1 MSEFLP
7 SNRSDSQMKIGW
19 TGLALIVLLADP
31 QVGQAQIRPDR
42 SLDSPSQ
49 VQRAGRVTVITG
61 GSRSGENLFHS
72 FESFSLPRDGVA
84 SFRDL
89 SPQVRRI
96 FTRVT
101 GSDRSRINGV
111 IEALQT
117 NGDLSRADFFLI
129 NPNGIQFGRHASL
142 RLGGAFLATTAT
154 QVRFS
159 DGLTFSAVDPQ
170 DAPLLR
176 VSTPIGLQLTP
187 ASAEIQLQSR
197 QNIQR
202 DRFGDPIGGGL
213 VVQPSETIALI
224 GNGLTLDGGYLTAPG
239 GQITLVSSA
248 GPIQIEDTDRGW
260 QFRPDGAAGSDF
272 GREIRLQ
279 REAILNATNLVSG
292 GAGGSIQLRGDQVVL
307 TGGISVLSDTLDPPT
322 NPPTNPPTDQPTN
335 SPTNPQPTNSASA
348 ITIQATDLQLAN
360 FSLLRTA
367 TFGSENG
374 GDVRIRTDRLS
385 VRSGSELSTLTFGS
399 GNAGDLT
406 IRSRQ
411 SIELS
416 GRNSVLANGLFAPTG
431 LLSQVGR
438 AASGAGGRVQI
449 RTGQLLIQD
458 GAAVATDT
466 SGSGQAGAIQIQAD
480 QINLAGVLR
489 TGIGAI
495 VLDQNLPLPSGI
507 FADSNPSATARG
519 GNIALRTG
527 SLSLREGAVIQT
539 NAEGSGDAGNIAIRA
554 SERVSLTGRAGSN
567 LTPTTIFAAS
577 GGLPGAGGTT
587 TATGRGGTV
596 AIQTPDLRVDRGAAI
611 AVSSLNPDQQ
621 SAVAGNL
628 RVQADRIQLSHQGQ
642 LSAIT
647 ASGDGGNVNIQ
658 SDRLTLRQQSA
669 ISTTAGTEQTDGNG
683 GNVTIATEY
692 LLAAPAE
699 NSDIT
704 ANAFL
709 GDGGTVT
716 LTAQGIIGIEP
727 RDRPTGFSDI
737 TASSEFGASGQII
750 IRSPDVKPPA
760 TVSELPTTLL
770 GDRPT
775 QGCESVQQATRAEF
789 FNTGRSGLPL
799 SPYEAIGAGAVLSDL
814 RLPPSPDAAMISS
827 SPPHP
832 PPTPLA
838 SDRTPSAWIEANRWQ
853 TDATGRTTLIA
864 TSRTTPFCSA
874 RSAQ

>member
-1 MSEFLP
+1 MSESLP
-7 SNRSDSQMKIGW
+7 SNRPDSQMKIGW
-19 TGLALIVLLADP
+19 TGLALILLLADP

-49 VQRAGRVTVITG
+49 VQRAGRTSVITG

-72 FESFSLPRDGVA
+72 FESFSLPRGGVA

-142 RLGGAFLATTAT
+142 RLGGAFLSTTAT

-159 DGLTFSAVDPQ
+159 DGLTFSAIDPQ

-197 QNIQR
+197 QNTQR

-213 VVQPSETIALI
+213 VVQPGETIALI

-239 GQITLVSSA
+239 GQIALVSSD
-248 GPIQIEDTDRGW
+248 GSIQIEDANRGW
-260 QFRPDGAAGSDF
+260 QFRPHGAAGSDF
-272 GREIRLQ
+272 GRDIRLQ

-292 GAGGSIQLRGDQVVL
+292 GAGGSIQLRGNRVVL
-307 TGGISVLSDTLDPPT
+307 TGSISVLSDTLDPST
-322 NPPTNPPTDQPTN
+322 NQ
-335 SPTNPQPTNSASA
+335 PTNPQPTNPQPTNPAGA
-348 ITIQATDLQLAN
+348 ITIQATDLQVAN
-360 FSLLRTA
+360 FSLLRAA

-374 GDVRIRTDRLS
+374 GDMKIRTDRLS
-385 VRSGSELSTLTFGS
+385 VRSGSELSTLTFGAGS
-399 GNAGDLT
+399 AGDLT
-406 IRSRQ
+406 IRVRQ

-416 GRNSVLANGLFAPTG
+416 GRNSVLPNGLSAPTG
-431 LLSQVGR
+431 LLSQVGQ

-458 GAAVATDT
+458 GAAIATDT
-466 SGSGQAGAIQIQAD
+466 SGSGRAGAIQIQAD
-480 QINLAGVLR
+480 QVNLSGVLR
-489 TGIGAI
+489 TDSGAI

-519 GNIALRTG
+519 GNVVLRTG
-527 SLSLREGAVIQT
+527 SLSLQEGAVIQT

-577 GGLPGAGGTT
+577 GGLPGAGGTA

-596 AIQTPDLRVDRGAAI
+596 TIQTPDLTVDRGAAI

-628 RVQADRIQLSHQGQ
+628 RVQSDRIQLSNQGQ

-658 SDRLTLRQQSA
+658 AEQLTLRHQSA

-683 GNVTIATEY
+683 GNVTIATDY

-799 SPYEAIGAGAVLSDL
+799 SPYEAIGADSVLSDL
-814 RLPPSPDAAMISS
+814 RLPPSPDAATISS
-827 SPPHP
+827 
-832 PPTPLA
+832 PTPVT
-838 SDRTPSAWIEANRWQ
+838 SDRTASTWIEANRWQ

-874 RSAQ
+874 RSTQ